1 MKELTPKQQQFA
13 REYLKDLNATQAAI
27 RAGYSEKTAKEQGAR
42 LLTNVHVASFVQKEM
57 DKRAKRTEIDAN
69 DVLREIARLAFVDPR
84 NLFDERGRL
93 KPVTQLPD
101 NIAASVASVEV
112 VTSRIPGSDPV
123 DVEYT
128 SKIKFWDKRA
138 SLELLGKHLKLFTD
152 KIEHTGKDGAPIEHK
167 HDVTISAEESYKRMI
182 GGE

>member
-1 MKELTPKQQQFA
+1 MKELTPKQECFA
-13 REYLKDLNATQAAI
+13 REYLKDLNGKQAAI
-27 RAGYSEKTAKEQGAR
+27 RAGYSEKTAAEQATR
-42 LLTNVHVASFVQKEM
+42 LLNNAHVAAFVQDRM
-57 DKRAKRTEIDAN
+57 DKRAEITGINAN
-69 DVLREIARLAFVDPR
+69 DVLREIAKLAFVDPR
-84 NLFDERGRL
+84 NLFDENGRL

-123 DVEYT
+123 EVEYT

-152 KIEHTGKDGAPIEHK
+152 KVEHTGKDGAPINI
-167 HDVTISAEESYKRMI
+167 VISKDDSELL
-182 GGE
+182 